1 MKIMFVKV
9 CQNDI
14 DFWPIE
20 ITSTKYVETTSILCP
35 LKLHK
40 KVWQNDVEIRHY
52 FAFEVLM

>member
-1 MKIMFVKV
+1 MFEKV

-35 LKLHK
+35 LKLHT
-40 KVWQNDVEIRHY
+40 KVRQNDVEIRHY
-52 FAFEVLM
+52 FAFEVFM

>member
-1 MKIMFVKV
+1 MFEKV

-14 DFWPIE
+14 DFWLIE
-20 ITSTKYVETTSILCP
+20 ITSTKYLDTTSILCP

-40 KVWQNDVEIRHY
+40 KVRQNDVEIRHY